1 MKVEEITENPDRPR
15 RRRATGK
22 PRALAICVN
31 RRFGLD
37 KPSCG
42 ERGSVAIAQALERE
56 IEQRRIDV
64 RLERLECLG
73 QCAQGPSMRIIP
85 AGRFFLEVTMDD
97 VPEILD
103 ILEKACGTGQ
113 ESIADAEPP
122 AHLLGS

>member
-1 MKVEEITENPDRPR
+1 MKVEEIAENRDRPR

-42 ERGSVAIAQALERE
+42 ERGSVAIAETLEGE
-56 IEQRRIDV
+56 IERRRIDI

-73 QCAQGPSMRIIP
+73 QCAHGPSLRIIP

-103 ILEKACGTGQ
+103 ILEKACGVRR
-113 ESIADAEPP
+113 ESAGGGEPP
-122 AHLLGS
+122 VHLVGS